1 MIKYIQ
7 TNHLASI
14 YSGFNTIHKKGDFPM
29 THRNLF
35 RRTLAA
41 LAAVLVMLSAA
52 VPAFAA
58 GYGTKAGLLM
68 RLATR
73 TGPGT
78 WYDEPGTFFTSN
90 YSSVSVRVLSRS
102 WDNQNDIW
110 WVQVEFSSG
119 GKSYRAYTGLKRVNV
134 NINTVPDEY
143 PMGSATMRYSA
154 TAYWGPGTN
163 YASSKYDIPSG
174 VEVTIYDVENG
185 YAQVEFSDS
194 RVSNPRRRAWT
205 PTSSLSGSWGS
216 DTSTGY
222 RSIPGRPDKRQAVV
236 SSAGADSYIT
246 SSKDPYAYLP
256 EKMIDGL
263 EPTAWQF
270 STTRSPLGQCCCYF
284 NFTSAVNIDEI
295 WMKNGFWKITS
306 GYDQYYRNS
315 RVRGLAVSFRYA
327 GSSYYTDEISF
338 TVGDSKTQQIINL
351 GPHRIVTGVRLRIL
365 SIYTGEKFPND
376 VCISEAMFIST
387 PSMYP

>member
-1 MIKYIQ
+1 
-7 TNHLASI
+7 
-14 YSGFNTIHKKGDFPM
+14 M

-119 GKSYRAYTGLKRVNV
+119 GKSYRAYTGLKRGNV

-351 GPHRIVTGVRLRIL
+351 GPHRNVTGVRLRIL

-376 VCISEAMFIST
+376 VCISEAMFVST

>member
-119 GKSYRAYTGLKRVNV
+119 GKSYRAYTGLKRGNV

-163 YASSKYDIPSG
+163 YASS
-174 VEVTIYDVENG
+174 
-185 YAQVEFSDS
+185 
-194 RVSNPRRRAWT
+194 
-205 PTSSLSGSWGS
+205 
-216 DTSTGY
+216 
-222 RSIPGRPDKRQAVV
+222 
-236 SSAGADSYIT
+236 
-246 SSKDPYAYLP
+246 
-256 EKMIDGL
+256 
-263 EPTAWQF
+263 
-270 STTRSPLGQCCCYF
+270 
-284 NFTSAVNIDEI
+284 
-295 WMKNGFWKITS
+295 
-306 GYDQYYRNS
+306 
-315 RVRGLAVSFRYA
+315 
-327 GSSYYTDEISF
+327 
-338 TVGDSKTQQIINL
+338 
-351 GPHRIVTGVRLRIL
+351 
-365 SIYTGEKFPND
+365 
-376 VCISEAMFIST
+376 
-387 PSMYP
+387 